1 MKMKLRIG
9 AAPLSGALLLGLFP
23 AGALAA
29 AEGVQDSGAAVTADG
44 LCEHHPQHDESCGYV
59 PATKGTPCAYVCEI
73 CNPQDSGEVEGANEP
88 APPSNA
94 IDSTV
99 TEAQG
104 LIDALSDA
112 ETLAATSAG
121 ELQEVYAQ
129 VQAAYDAYE
138 ALTDEQKP
146 QITGAEIF
154 ESLFAVFN
162 SMANALEPPGLL
174 K

>member
-1 MKMKLRIG
+1 M
-9 AAPLSGALLLGLFP
+9 
-23 AGALAA
+23 
-29 AEGVQDSGAAVTADG
+29 
-44 LCEHHPQHDESCGYV
+44 
-59 PATKGTPCAYVCEI
+59 
-73 CNPQDSGEVEGANEP
+73 
-88 APPSNA
+88 
-94 IDSTV
+94 
-99 TEAQG
+99 
-104 LIDALSDA
+104 IDALSDA